1 MRGAWRAF
9 GAALLVAMAAHIIT
23 AVRLWPIT
31 RYAVEGPS
39 MEPAYNAGDRL
50 LVNRLAYVVRAPA
63 PGDVVVLRDPD
74 RTGHLLLKRVATAP
88 EALPGPSLVYVLGD
102 NADASRDS
110 RAFGAVPRKLIV
122 GRAWLRY

>member
-1 MRGAWRAF
+1 MRVLRRAL
-9 GAALLVAMAAHIIT
+9 GAAILIVVVARILGAA
-23 AVRLWPIT
+23 RLWPIT

-63 PGDVVVLRDPD
+63 PGDVVVLRDPE

-110 RAFGAVPRKLIV
+110 RTFGAVPRKLIV